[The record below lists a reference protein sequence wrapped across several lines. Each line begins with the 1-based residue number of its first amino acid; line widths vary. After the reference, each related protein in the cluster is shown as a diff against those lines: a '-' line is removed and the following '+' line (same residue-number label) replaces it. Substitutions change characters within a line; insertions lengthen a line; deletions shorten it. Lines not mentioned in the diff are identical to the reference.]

1 MLQVNEPSADGG
13 VQNIVPTYAGLIF
26 GQLFGATGV
35 AELSVYLDLVCIS
48 LVDDLLHS
56 SRDKD
61 VALLVHQISVVS
73 VAAVRLNNRK
83 CGY

>member
-1 MLQVNEPSADGG
+1 MDIRTQLDGG

-26 GQLFGATGV
+26 GQLFVATGV
-35 AELSVYLDLVCIS
+35 DELSVYLDLVRIS

-73 VAAVRLNNRK
+73 VAAIGLNKR
-83 CGY
+83 